1 LKIIDLKITKETKNY
16 KYIFVQYTPW
26 LFPNT
31 IKSRH
36 VFVSK
41 KTNDCFWSDTG
52 KRLIAS
58 TERAV
63 LAWVES
69 EESSKDKTPC
79 IQKFGRVDRE
89 LNDKFNSVLDQITY
103 TKS

>member
-1 LKIIDLKITKETKNY
+1 MKIIDLKITKETKNY

-31 IKSRH
+31 IKSRY
-36 VFVSK
+36 VFITK

-63 LAWVES
+63 LAWVEEIS
-69 EESSKDKTPC
+69 DVSANVMLRK
-79 IQKFGRVDRE
+79 
-89 LNDKFNSVLDQITY
+89 LNLS
-103 TKS
+103 

>member
-26 LFPNT
+26 LFPNS

-36 VFVSK
+36 IFIAK

-63 LAWVES
+63 LAWVEFD
-69 EESSKDKTPC
+69 EEMLSIGATRVLRTTGGGISTDK
-79 IQKFGRVDRE
+79 RMMR
-89 LNDKFNSVLDQITY
+89 
-103 TKS
+103 